1 MFKLVLFVLT
11 TFALLTACAPGALYG
26 GSSTVNVKNN
36 SALGNHLTATNS
48 FTLYTFAN
56 DVGGVSNCN
65 GDCATT
71 WPPLL
76 ETNPVS
82 PAGLGGSLTTIARA
96 DGSQQVAYNGQLL
109 YFFSGD
115 KNPGDTNGQGIGGV
129 WFVAKAVTTTSSSN
143 NSNDSN
149 DNSNSSGS
157 TY

>member
-1 MFKLVLFVLT
+1 MFKFVLFVLT

-26 GSSTVNVKNN
+26 GSATVNVKNN
-36 SALGNHLTATNS
+36 SALGNHLTATNG

-96 DGSQQVAYNGQLL
+96 DGSRQVAYNGQPL

-115 KNPGDTNGQGIGGV
+115 KNPDDTNGQGIGGV
-129 WFVAKAVTTTSSSN
+129 WFVAKAVTTTAS
-143 NSNDSN
+143 SNDS
-149 DNSNSSGS
+149 DDDGSTSSGYS
-157 TY
+157 Y

>member
-11 TFALLTACAPGALYG
+11 TFVLLTACGPGALYG
-26 GSSTVNVKNN
+26 GSSTVSVKNN
-36 SALGNHLTATNS
+36 NALGNHLAATNG

-56 DVGGVSNCN
+56 DVGGISNCN

-76 ETNPVS
+76 ETNPAS
-82 PAGLGGSLTTIARA
+82 PAGLGGSLTTVARA
-96 DGSQQVAYNGQLL
+96 DGSRQVAYNGQPL

-129 WFVAKAVTTTSSSN
+129 WFVAKAVATTAS
-143 NSNDSN
+143 SNDSN
-149 DNSNSSGS
+149 DNDISSGYS
-157 TY
+157 Y